1 MSFSEDGQRIT
12 SIEILEQVLFDIK
25 VETYKKQSVLNQIID
40 NFLTREGV
48 YEGGVVSMFNHD
60 ILNGDIVSDW
70 QLNAIEEVTES
81 TSVEAEL
88 SIVIEYS
95 ELGLNGRQANK
106 AIKQKLINKIAL
118 NLQEQF
124 KISKNPHF
132 YFDII
137 WDLEIEELLI
147 FLKIDIGRSLPDSI
161 SKNIINMIQVQ
172 SDEIKARIV
181 EIIIKNLGTQPET
194 PITESKKIKFKTNI
208 EQFKYVTN
216 KWKNFLI

>member
-1 MSFSEDGQRIT
+1 M
-12 SIEILEQVLFDIK
+12 
-25 VETYKKQSVLNQIID
+25 
-40 NFLTREGV
+40 
-48 YEGGVVSMFNHD
+48 
-60 ILNGDIVSDW
+60 
-70 QLNAIEEVTES
+70 
-81 TSVEAEL
+81 
-88 SIVIEYS
+88 
-95 ELGLNGRQANK
+95 
-106 AIKQKLINKIAL
+106 INKIAL

-147 FLKIDIGRSLPDSI
+147 FLKIDIGRSIPDSI

-181 EIIIKNLGTQPET
+181 EIIIKNLGTEPAT
-194 PITESKKIKFKTNI
+194 PMTESKKINLKTNI